1 MNHNFLKITLFLCLF
16 ATCPLLLA
24 EDTAS
29 APAPQLQTA
38 VITLTNR
45 LPADIMPAITPFLDK
60 GATAKAFDNQII
72 VQSSA
77 SNIAAIKEIVQK
89 LDVASKQLMIS
100 VSNGYDQPADVSA
113 QMQTITTTREADTNI
128 DHIRVN
134 NGQVAYIKTSVTI
147 PLITSQYA
155 GSDNYHAEG
164 SFAGVGNNGII
175 SGQGTANEIAHAYGQ
190 TVDYQDLNSGL
201 LVKPQLIGDQVRLDL
216 LSQDQQAY
224 NNYQDTTQPTYS
236 GLKTQTSLT
245 VPLNKWVYFG
255 GNRQQEDTTLQ
266 TLRTQPKDQNQRAL
280 WLKVEVVND

>member
-1 MNHNFLKITLFLCLF
+1 MSQNIIKISLFLWIL
-16 ATCPLLLA
+16 TNCPLLIA
-24 EDTAS
+24 EETAS
-29 APAPQLQTA
+29 ATQFPTA
-38 VITLTNR
+38 VIALTNR
-45 LPADIMPAITPFLDK
+45 LPQDILPAITPFLEK
-60 GATAKAFDNQII
+60 GATAKAFENQLII
-72 VQSSA
+72 QA
-77 SNIAAIKEIVQK
+77 SPSNLATIKDIIQK
-89 LDVASKQLMIS
+89 LDIPSKQLMIS
-100 VSNGYDQPADVSA
+100 VSNGSDEPTEVSA

-155 GSDNYHAEG
+155 GSDNYQAQG

-175 SGQGTANEIAHAYGQ
+175 AGQGTANEIAHAYGQ
-190 TVDYQDLNSGL
+190 TVNYQDLNSGL
-201 LVKPQLIGDQVRLDL
+201 LVKPELIGDKVKLDL

-236 GLKTQTSLT
+236 GLKTETSLT

-255 GNRQQEDTTLQ
+255 GNRTQSDPTFQ
-266 TLRTQPKDQNQRAL
+266 TIRTQPKDQDQRSL